1 MSRQEIV
8 AQQVMFV
15 LDKLRETNANIV
27 LATYTKEEFQELR
40 PGEDYDSFK
49 AEERMFIEMLADHGV
64 QDRVV
69 FQYIDSVGYYRGRIC
84 KAVFKRYRYA
94 RKAPAH
100 GIGFAADS
108 ETVSLFR

>member
-15 LDKLRETNANIV
+15 LDKLHETNANIV

-69 FQYIDSVGYYRGRIC
+69 FQYIDSVGYYRYLAEEKMPDSAAARSAY
-84 KAVFKRYRYA
+84 AVF
-94 RKAPAH
+94 AH
-100 GIGFAADS
+100 KKESKKSRQD
-108 ETVSLFR
+108 